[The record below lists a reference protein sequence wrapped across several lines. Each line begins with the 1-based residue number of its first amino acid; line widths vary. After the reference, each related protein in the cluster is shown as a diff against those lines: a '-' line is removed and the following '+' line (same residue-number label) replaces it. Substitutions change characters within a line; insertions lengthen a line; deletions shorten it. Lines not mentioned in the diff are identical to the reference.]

1 MPHMELLLGN
11 TLDAAVANHSFT
23 AYHLVCR
30 HHTAWILSNER
41 AAANCVSSF
50 RNLGGRIELHFFRVG
65 RVLVHLRPLDV
76 LWFAP

>member
-1 MPHMELLLGN
+1 MSHMESLLGN
-11 TLDAAVANHSFT
+11 PLDAAMAIHSF
-23 AYHLVCR
+23 AADHLVCR
-30 HHTAWILSNER
+30 HHTARIPSNER
-41 AAANCVSSF
+41 TAANCVSSF